1 MGRKVARTPATGPD
15 VKARGLDTETLG
27 RSIGQ
32 CLSVKGFCVIDP
44 EVDDEYLD
52 SVLGDISAVDEQGRF
67 ASVPAQVVEGLLGK
81 EGSYRVAD
89 IGVSTEDAYAS
100 LFTESFMRDGAAL
113 RYFDAEFTRYANLL
127 SPHLER
133 AKIEVSARSSALLHE
148 VSKPKGDGPALTEEV
163 CSKWLKLFFSH
174 RLMSI
179 WCLGPES
186 GELQLQPW
194 AETAEPMKVTMR
206 PGRLVIVRA
215 DALYHRF
222 SSLGCAYCLTC
233 FYCNLNGQDPVSP
246 SGFALKQW
254 AAERMERFKQSSLQE
269 KRYMEMPRDWEE
281 KINREK
287 INTQRVALRT
297 ACVKE
302 PGTEDPLSWALSFN
316 SGPDYA
322 VQVPMMRWQHDNYF
336 EDSPEAYKN
345 GKTDCMHGV
354 YIEGIE
360 LFDCMAFRISRA
372 EASGMDP
379 GHRLTLE
386 TGYEALVRDGYKA
399 NTLMNSRGGVYVANP
414 PPSEWSMTPKDIIGG
429 GVCGGG
435 GSIACGRFSFVHG
448 LKGPCISIDV
458 EGASSLVAVNY
469 ASTNL
474 SRTGNWDPIPFA
486 LCNSWNLQLSP
497 ASYIQLS
504 ACRFLSPQGRTFA
517 FDASASGYIRGDCV
531 ASMVLKALEVE
542 DGEVKNEDQV
552 LGHLAGS
559 ATNQSGRRVHMAA
572 PDCLALQE
580 VIHEVVQQTQISPLD
595 VDAVES
601 YADGKI
607 LDDCLEATALARAYR
622 PQGTLHADGAA
633 PLGIVSSKSGAGN
646 QLEAMGLSQIIKVI
660 LGARVASIQP
670 TPHLRIVNPHVDL
683 EMCDRNAML
692 PSECISYRLPSTFTG
707 ILNRSIGGTNCHCI
721 MFAKVPEQTYQKQK
735 AITSSKQELIQ
746 PLLFW
751 PSGGGELAEEML
763 PKMGYSI
770 MGTFNRWRPQP
781 MENKAPGVY
790 VFTIILSEN
799 RWERFQIALDGEP
812 TRVLHPVLTE
822 GDKCCPVAGP
832 EAALQVLSWQIDGRP
847 KGPRLVDAGADD
859 ARQVP
864 GGGWQ
869 AIAPDALRDVDADLL
884 AVPGDRFRIR
894 LQLQGRWRM
903 VDWEKLPQAEKED
916 TPAERAFEAS
926 LTGLV
931 GTYQVAGSWNLFD
944 LQAMKCDPLHRHRH
958 CIEVLIAR
966 DGEQHFHLLRNEDR
980 NQVIGPPASSPR
992 PGSAILSAWNQ
1003 RSPLNN
1009 WVFHALAGDVFK
1021 IEFER
1026 TAEQMQV
1033 TWSKIRTGDSVPEEL
1048 IQMHLRKRY
1057 MVRFCFDSWSNDFY
1071 QMSWAGEYYQLFVE
1085 LNELAKAS
1093 FLIYEEGNPSRCLHP
1108 SIRDAHPLLSD
1119 YQLQGPTT
1127 LEGESLFWTIGASE
1141 DDHAAL
1147 GRRYE
1152 LRLRMDE
1159 EGKVPMK
1166 VDWVPV
1172 KSTKGLEEA
1181 AAKGHFVGWLPAI
1194 LS

>member
-1 MGRKVARTPATGPD
+1 MGRKVTRTPATGPD
-15 VKARGLDTETLG
+15 VRAKGLDSETLG

-44 EVDDEYLD
+44 AVEDEYLD

-67 ASVPAQVVEGLLGK
+67 AFVPAQVVEGLLGK
-81 EGSYRVAD
+81 EGSFRVAD
-89 IGVSTEDAYAS
+89 IGVTTEDAYAS
-100 LFTESFMRDGAAL
+100 LYTESFVRDGAAL

-133 AKIEVSARSSALLHE
+133 AKIEVSARSSSLLHE
-148 VSKPKGDGPALTEEV
+148 ASKPKGDGPALTEEV
-163 CSKWLKLFFSH
+163 CSRWLKLFCSH

-179 WCLGPES
+179 WCIGPES

-222 SSLGCAYCLTC
+222 SSVGCAYCLTC

-246 SGFALKQW
+246 SGLALKQW
-254 AAERMERFKQSSLQE
+254 ADERMERYKQSTLQE
-269 KRYMEMPRDWEE
+269 KRYMEMPRNWEE

-287 INTQRVALRT
+287 INTQRVALRSV
-297 ACVKE
+297 CSKE
-302 PGTEDPLSWALSFN
+302 PGTDDPACWALAFN

-322 VQVPMMRWQHDNYF
+322 LQVPMMRWQHESYF
-336 EDSPEAYKN
+336 EDSPEAYRQ

-386 TGYEALVRDGYKA
+386 TGYEALIRDGYKV

-414 PPSEWSMTPKDIIGG
+414 PATEWGMTPKDIVGG

-469 ASTNL
+469 ASANL
-474 SRTGNWDPIPFA
+474 SRVGNWDPIPFA

-497 ASYIQLS
+497 TSFIQLS
-504 ACRFLSPQGRTFA
+504 ACRFLSPQGRTFC

-531 ASMVLKALEVE
+531 VSLVLKALEVE
-542 DGEVKNEDQV
+542 DGKANEDQV

-559 ATNQSGRRVHMAA
+559 ATNQSGRRVAMAA

-601 YADGKI
+601 FADGKI

-622 PQGTLHADGAA
+622 PQGTLHADESA
-633 PLGIVSSKSGAGN
+633 PLAIVSSKSGAGN
-646 QLEAMGLSQIIKVI
+646 QLEAMGLSQTIKVI
-660 LGARVASIQP
+660 LGARAASINP
-670 TPHLRIVNPHVDL
+670 TPHLRIINPHIDL

-692 PSECISYRLPSTFTG
+692 PSECISFRLPSTFTG

-721 MFAKVPEQTYQKQK
+721 MFAKVPEEVYQKPK
-735 AITSSKQELIQ
+735 AIASKQDIIQ

-751 PSGGGELAEEML
+751 PSGGGALAEEML

-781 MENKAPGVY
+781 MENEAPGVY
-790 VFTIILSEN
+790 SFTTILSEN
-799 RWERFQIALDGEP
+799 RWERFQIALDGES
-812 TRVLHPVLTE
+812 TRVLHPIVTE

-847 KGPRLVDAGADD
+847 KGPRLVDAGAQEK
-859 ARQVP
+859 ALP
-864 GGGWQ
+864 GSGWQ
-869 AIAPDALRDVDADLL
+869 AIAPDALEDVDADLV
-884 AVPGDRFRIR
+884 AEPGDKFRIR
-894 LQLQGRWRM
+894 LHLQGRWRM
-903 VDWEKLPQAEKED
+903 VDWEKLPQVEKED

-944 LQAMKCDPLHRHRH
+944 LQAMKCNPLQRHRH
-958 CIEVLIAR
+958 HVEVIIPR
-966 DGEQHFHLLRNEDR
+966 DGEQHFYLVRNEDR
-980 NQVIGPPASSPR
+980 NQVIGPAAAVSR
-992 PGSAILSAWNQ
+992 TTGSALLSGWNQ
-1003 RSPLNN
+1003 RCPLHY
-1009 WVFHALAGDVFK
+1009 WVFYAAAGDVFN

-1026 TAEQMQV
+1026 TADQLQV
-1033 TWSKIRTGDSVPEEL
+1033 NWNKVRSGDSVPEEL
-1048 IQMHLRKRY
+1048 TQMHLRKKY
-1057 MVRFCFDSWSNDFY
+1057 MVRFCFDDWSNHSY
-1071 QMSWAGEYYQLFVE
+1071 QMSWTGDYYQVFVE

-1093 FLIYEEGNPSRCLHP
+1093 FLIYEEGTPSRCLYP
-1108 SIRDAHPLLSD
+1108 SIKDAHCKEEHE
-1119 YQLQGPTT
+1119 LQGPGV
-1127 LEGESLFWTIGASE
+1127 LDNESLFWTIGAEE
-1141 DDHAAL
+1141 DKAAL
-1147 GRRYE
+1147 GSRYE
-1152 LRLRMDE
+1152 IRLRLDE
-1159 EGKVPMK
+1159 GVPTK

-1172 KSTKGLEEA
+1172 KSTNGLEEA
-1181 AAKGHFVGWLPAI
+1181 AAKGYFVGWLPAM
-1194 LS
+1194 

>member
-1 MGRKVARTPATGPD
+1 MGRKVTRTPATGPD
-15 VKARGLDTETLG
+15 VRAKGLDSETLG

-44 EVDDEYLD
+44 AVEDEYLD

-67 ASVPAQVVEGLLGK
+67 AFVPAQVVEGLLGK
-81 EGSYRVAD
+81 EGSFRVAD
-89 IGVSTEDAYAS
+89 IGVTTEDAYAS
-100 LFTESFMRDGAAL
+100 LYTESFVRDGAAL

-133 AKIEVSARSSALLHE
+133 AKIEVSARSSSLLHE
-148 VSKPKGDGPALTEEV
+148 ASKPKGDGPALTEEV
-163 CSKWLKLFFSH
+163 CSRWLKLFCSH

-179 WCLGPES
+179 WCIGPES

-222 SSLGCAYCLTC
+222 SSVGCAYCLTC

-246 SGFALKQW
+246 SGLALKQW
-254 AAERMERFKQSSLQE
+254 ADERMERYKQSSLQE
-269 KRYMEMPRDWEE
+269 KRYMEMPRNWEE

-287 INTQRVALRT
+287 INTQRVALRSV
-297 ACVKE
+297 CSKE
-302 PGTEDPLSWALSFN
+302 PGTDDPACWALAFN

-322 VQVPMMRWQHDNYF
+322 LQVPMMRWQHESYF
-336 EDSPEAYKN
+336 EDSPEAYRQ

-386 TGYEALVRDGYKA
+386 TGYEALIRDGYKV

-414 PPSEWSMTPKDIIGG
+414 PPTEWGMTPKDIVGG

-469 ASTNL
+469 ASANL
-474 SRTGNWDPIPFA
+474 SRVGNWDPIPFA

-497 ASYIQLS
+497 TSFIQLS
-504 ACRFLSPQGRTFA
+504 ACRFLSPQGRTFC

-531 ASMVLKALEVE
+531 VSLVLKALEVE
-542 DGEVKNEDQV
+542 DGKANEDQV

-559 ATNQSGRRVHMAA
+559 ATNQSGRRVAMAA

-601 YADGKI
+601 FADGKI

-622 PQGTLHADGAA
+622 PQGTLHADESA
-633 PLGIVSSKSGAGN
+633 PLAIVSSKSGAGN

-660 LGARVASIQP
+660 LGARAASINP
-670 TPHLRIVNPHVDL
+670 TPHLRIINPHIDL

-692 PSECISYRLPSTFTG
+692 PSECISFRLPSTFTG

-721 MFAKVPEQTYQKQK
+721 MFAKVPEEVYQKPK
-735 AITSSKQELIQ
+735 AIASKQDIIQ

-751 PSGGGELAEEML
+751 PSGGGALAEEML

-781 MENKAPGVY
+781 MENEAPGVY
-790 VFTIILSEN
+790 SFTTILSEN
-799 RWERFQIALDGEP
+799 RWERFQIALDGES
-812 TRVLHPVLTE
+812 TRVLHPIVTE

-847 KGPRLVDAGADD
+847 KGPRLVDAGAQEK
-859 ARQVP
+859 ALP
-864 GGGWQ
+864 GSGWQ
-869 AIAPDALRDVDADLL
+869 AIAPDALEDVDADLV
-884 AVPGDRFRIR
+884 AEPGDKFRIR
-894 LQLQGRWRM
+894 LHLQGRWRM
-903 VDWEKLPQAEKED
+903 VDWEKLPQVEKED

-944 LQAMKCDPLHRHRH
+944 LQAMKCNPLQRHRH
-958 CIEVLIAR
+958 HVEVIIPR
-966 DGEQHFHLLRNEDR
+966 DGEQHFYLVRNEDR
-980 NQVIGPPASSPR
+980 NQVIGPAAPVSR
-992 PGSAILSAWNQ
+992 TTGSALLSGWNQ
-1003 RSPLNN
+1003 RCPLHY
-1009 WVFHALAGDVFK
+1009 WVFYAAAGDVFN

-1026 TAEQMQV
+1026 TADQLQV
-1033 TWSKIRTGDSVPEEL
+1033 NWNKVRSGDSVPEEL
-1048 IQMHLRKRY
+1048 TQMHLRKKY
-1057 MVRFCFDSWSNDFY
+1057 MVRFCFDDWSNHSY
-1071 QMSWAGEYYQLFVE
+1071 QMSWTGDYYQVFVE

-1093 FLIYEEGNPSRCLHP
+1093 FLIYEEGTPSRCLYP
-1108 SIRDAHPLLSD
+1108 SIKDAHCKEEHE
-1119 YQLQGPTT
+1119 LQGPGV
-1127 LEGESLFWTIGASE
+1127 LDNESLFWTIGAEE
-1141 DDHAAL
+1141 DKAAL
-1147 GRRYE
+1147 GSRYE
-1152 LRLRMDE
+1152 IRLRLDE
-1159 EGKVPMK
+1159 GVPTK

-1172 KSTKGLEEA
+1172 KSTNGLEEA
-1181 AAKGHFVGWLPAI
+1181 AAKGYFVGWLPAM
-1194 LS
+1194 

>member
-1 MGRKVARTPATGPD
+1 MGRKVTRTPATGPD
-15 VKARGLDTETLG
+15 VRAKGLDSETLG

-44 EVDDEYLD
+44 AVDDEYLD

-67 ASVPAQVVEGLLGK
+67 AFVPAQVVEGLLGK
-81 EGSYRVAD
+81 EGSFRVAD
-89 IGVSTEDAYAS
+89 IGVTTEDAYAS
-100 LFTESFMRDGAAL
+100 LYTESFVRDGAAL

-133 AKIEVSARSSALLHE
+133 AKIEVSARSSSLLHE
-148 VSKPKGDGPALTEEV
+148 ASKPKGDGPALTEEV
-163 CSKWLKLFFSH
+163 CSRWLKLFCSH

-179 WCLGPES
+179 WCIGPES

-222 SSLGCAYCLTC
+222 SSVGCAYCLTC

-246 SGFALKQW
+246 SGLALKQW
-254 AAERMERFKQSSLQE
+254 ADERMERYKQSSLQE
-269 KRYMEMPRDWEE
+269 KRYMEMPRNWEE

-287 INTQRVALRT
+287 INTQRVALRSV
-297 ACVKE
+297 CSKE
-302 PGTEDPLSWALSFN
+302 PGTDDPECWALAFN

-322 VQVPMMRWQHDNYF
+322 LQVPMMRWQHESYF
-336 EDSPEAYKN
+336 EDSPEAYRQ

-386 TGYEALVRDGYKA
+386 TGYEALIRDGYKA

-414 PPSEWSMTPKDIIGG
+414 PPTEWGMTPKDIVGG

-469 ASTNL
+469 ASANL
-474 SRTGNWDPIPFA
+474 SRVGNWDPIPFA

-497 ASYIQLS
+497 TSFIQLS
-504 ACRFLSPQGRTFA
+504 ACRFLSPQGRTFC

-531 ASMVLKALEVE
+531 VSLVLKALEVE
-542 DGEVKNEDQV
+542 DGKANEDQV

-559 ATNQSGRRVHMAA
+559 ATNQSGRRVAMAA

-601 YADGKI
+601 FADGKI

-622 PQGTLHADGAA
+622 PQGTLHADESA
-633 PLGIVSSKSGAGN
+633 PLAIVSSKSGAGN

-660 LGARVASIQP
+660 LGARAASINP
-670 TPHLRIVNPHVDL
+670 TPHLRIINPHIDL

-692 PSECISYRLPSTFTG
+692 PSECISFRLPSTFTG

-721 MFAKVPEQTYQKQK
+721 MFAKVPEEMYQKPK
-735 AITSSKQELIQ
+735 AIASKQDIIQ

-751 PSGGGELAEEML
+751 PSGGGALAEEML

-781 MENKAPGVY
+781 MENEAPGVY
-790 VFTIILSEN
+790 SFTTILSEN
-799 RWERFQIALDGEP
+799 RWERFQIALDGES
-812 TRVLHPVLTE
+812 TRVLHPIVTE

-847 KGPRLVDAGADD
+847 KGPRLVDAGAQEK
-859 ARQVP
+859 ALP
-864 GGGWQ
+864 GSGWQ
-869 AIAPDALRDVDADLL
+869 AIAPDALEDVDADLV
-884 AVPGDRFRIR
+884 AEPGDKFRIR
-894 LQLQGRWRM
+894 LHLQGRWRM
-903 VDWEKLPQAEKED
+903 VDWEKLPQVEKED

-944 LQAMKCDPLHRHRH
+944 LQAMKCNPLQRHRH
-958 CIEVLIAR
+958 HVEVIIPR
-966 DGEQHFHLLRNEDR
+966 DGEQHFYLVRNEDR
-980 NQVIGPPASSPR
+980 NQVIGPAAAVSR
-992 PGSAILSAWNQ
+992 TTGSALLSGWNQ
-1003 RSPLNN
+1003 RRPLHY
-1009 WVFHALAGDVFK
+1009 WAFFAAAGDVFN

-1026 TAEQMQV
+1026 TADQLQV
-1033 TWSKIRTGDSVPEEL
+1033 NWNKVRSGDSVPEEL
-1048 IQMHLRKRY
+1048 THMHLRKKY
-1057 MVRFCFDSWSNDFY
+1057 MVRFCFDDWSNHSY
-1071 QMSWAGEYYQLFVE
+1071 QMSWTGDYYQVFVE

-1093 FLIYEEGNPSRCLHP
+1093 FLIYEEGSPSRCLYP
-1108 SIRDAHPLLSD
+1108 SIKDAHCKEEHE
-1119 YQLQGPTT
+1119 LQGPGV
-1127 LEGESLFWTIGASE
+1127 LDNESLFWTIGAEE
-1141 DDHAAL
+1141 DKAAL
-1147 GRRYE
+1147 GSRYE
-1152 LRLRMDE
+1152 IRLHLDE
-1159 EGKVPMK
+1159 GVPTK

-1181 AAKGHFVGWLPAI
+1181 AAKGYFVGWLPAM
-1194 LS
+1194 

>member
-1 MGRKVARTPATGPD
+1 MGRKLTRTQKATGPD
-15 VKARGLDTETLG
+15 VKAIGLDSETLG

-52 SVLGDISAVDEQGRF
+52 NVLGDISAVDEQGRF

-89 IGVSTEDAYAS
+89 IGVSTEDAYVS
-100 LFTESFMRDGAAL
+100 LYTESFVRDGAAL

-148 VSKPKGDGPALTEEV
+148 ASKPKGDGPALTEEV

-186 GELQLQPW
+186 GDLQLQPW
-194 AETAEPMKVTMR
+194 ADTAEPMKVTMR
-206 PGRLVIVRA
+206 PGRLVILRA

-254 AAERMERFKQSSLQE
+254 AAERMERYKQSSLQE

-322 VQVPMMRWQHDNYF
+322 LQVPMMRWQHDNYF
-336 EDSPEAYKN
+336 QDSPEAYKN

-414 PPSEWSMTPKDIIGG
+414 PPSEWGMTPKDIIGG

-469 ASTNL
+469 ASANL

-531 ASMVLKALEVE
+531 ASLVLKALEVE

-580 VIHEVVQQTQISPLD
+580 VIHEVVRQTQISPLD

-692 PSECISYRLPSTFTG
+692 PSECINYRLPSTFTG

-721 MFAKVPEQTYQKQK
+721 MFAKVPEQSYSVKQK
-735 AITSSKQELIQ
+735 AISSKQELIQ

-751 PSGGGELAEEML
+751 PSGGGALAEEML

-781 MENKAPGVY
+781 MDNEAPGVY

-859 ARQVP
+859 TRQVP

-869 AIAPDALRDVDADLL
+869 AIAPDASDVDADLL
-884 AVPGDRFRIR
+884 ALPGDRFRIR

-944 LQAMKCDPLHRHRH
+944 LQAMKRDPLQRHQH
-958 CIEVLIAR
+958 YIEVLIAQ

-980 NQVIGPPASSPR
+980 NQVIGPPALSR
-992 PGSAILSAWNQ
+992 TPGSAILSAWNQ
-1003 RSPLNN
+1003 RSPLKN

-1057 MVRFCFDSWSNDFY
+1057 MVRFCFDSWSNHFY

-1119 YQLQGPTT
+1119 YQLQGPST

-1147 GRRYE
+1147 GSRYE

-1166 VDWVPV
+1166 VDWLPV

-1181 AAKGHFVGWLPAI
+1181 AAKGHFVGWLPAM

>member
-1 MGRKVARTPATGPD
+1 MGRKVTRTPATGPD
-15 VKARGLDTETLG
+15 VRAKGLDSETLG

-44 EVDDEYLD
+44 AVEDEYLD

-67 ASVPAQVVEGLLGK
+67 AFVPAQVVEGLLGK
-81 EGSYRVAD
+81 EGSFRVAD
-89 IGVSTEDAYAS
+89 IGVTTEDAYAS
-100 LFTESFMRDGAAL
+100 LYTESFVRDGAAL

-133 AKIEVSARSSALLHE
+133 AKIEVSARSSSLLHE
-148 VSKPKGDGPALTEEV
+148 ASKPKGDGPALTEEV
-163 CSKWLKLFFSH
+163 CSRWLKLFCSH

-179 WCLGPES
+179 WCIGPES

-222 SSLGCAYCLTC
+222 SSVGCAYCLTC

-246 SGFALKQW
+246 SGLALKQW
-254 AAERMERFKQSSLQE
+254 ADERMERYKQSTLQE
-269 KRYMEMPRDWEE
+269 KRYMEMPRNWEE

-287 INTQRVALRT
+287 INTQRVALRSV
-297 ACVKE
+297 CSKE
-302 PGTEDPLSWALSFN
+302 PGTDDPECWALAFN

-322 VQVPMMRWQHDNYF
+322 LQVPMMRWQHESYF
-336 EDSPEAYKN
+336 EDSPEAYRQ

-386 TGYEALVRDGYKA
+386 TGYEALIRDGYKV

-414 PPSEWSMTPKDIIGG
+414 PPTEWGMTPKDIVGG

-469 ASTNL
+469 ASANL
-474 SRTGNWDPIPFA
+474 SRVGNWDPIPFA

-497 ASYIQLS
+497 TSFIQLS
-504 ACRFLSPQGRTFA
+504 ACRFLSPQGRTFC

-531 ASMVLKALEVE
+531 VSLVLKALEVE
-542 DGEVKNEDQV
+542 DGKANEDQV

-559 ATNQSGRRVHMAA
+559 ATNQSGRRVAMAA

-601 YADGKI
+601 FADGKI

-622 PQGTLHADGAA
+622 PQGTLHADESA
-633 PLGIVSSKSGAGN
+633 PLAIVSSKSGAGN

-660 LGARVASIQP
+660 LGARAASINP
-670 TPHLRIVNPHVDL
+670 TPHLRIINPHIDL

-692 PSECISYRLPSTFTG
+692 PSECISFRLPSTFTG

-721 MFAKVPEQTYQKQK
+721 MFAKVPEEVYQKPK
-735 AITSSKQELIQ
+735 AIASKQDIIQ

-751 PSGGGELAEEML
+751 PSGGGALAEEML

-781 MENKAPGVY
+781 MENEAPGVY
-790 VFTIILSEN
+790 SFTTILSEN
-799 RWERFQIALDGEP
+799 RWERFQIALDGES
-812 TRVLHPVLTE
+812 TRVLHPIVTE

-847 KGPRLVDAGADD
+847 KGPRLVDAGAQEK
-859 ARQVP
+859 ALP
-864 GGGWQ
+864 GSGWQ
-869 AIAPDALRDVDADLL
+869 AIAPDALEDVDADLV
-884 AVPGDRFRIR
+884 AEPGDKFRIR
-894 LQLQGRWRM
+894 LHLQGRWRM
-903 VDWEKLPQAEKED
+903 VDWEKLPQVEKED

-944 LQAMKCDPLHRHRH
+944 LQAMKCNPLQRHRH
-958 CIEVLIAR
+958 HVEVIIPR
-966 DGEQHFHLLRNEDR
+966 DGEQHFYLVRNEDR
-980 NQVIGPPASSPR
+980 NQVIGPAAAVSR
-992 PGSAILSAWNQ
+992 TTGSALLSGWNQ
-1003 RSPLNN
+1003 RCPLHY
-1009 WVFHALAGDVFK
+1009 WVFYAAAGDVFN

-1026 TAEQMQV
+1026 TADQLQV
-1033 TWSKIRTGDSVPEEL
+1033 NWNKVRSGDSVPEEL
-1048 IQMHLRKRY
+1048 TQMHLRKKY
-1057 MVRFCFDSWSNDFY
+1057 MVRFCFDDWSNHSY
-1071 QMSWAGEYYQLFVE
+1071 QMSWTGDYYQVFVE

-1093 FLIYEEGNPSRCLHP
+1093 FLIYEEGTPSRCLYP
-1108 SIRDAHPLLSD
+1108 SIKDAHCKEEHE
-1119 YQLQGPTT
+1119 LQGPGV
-1127 LEGESLFWTIGASE
+1127 LDNESLFWTIGAEE
-1141 DDHAAL
+1141 DKAAL
-1147 GRRYE
+1147 GSRYE
-1152 LRLRMDE
+1152 IRLRLDE
-1159 EGKVPMK
+1159 GVPTK

-1172 KSTKGLEEA
+1172 KSTNGLEEA
-1181 AAKGHFVGWLPAI
+1181 AAKGYFVGWLPAM
-1194 LS
+1194 

>member
-1 MGRKVARTPATGPD
+1 MGRKVTRTPATGPD
-15 VKARGLDTETLG
+15 VRAKGLDSETLG

-44 EVDDEYLD
+44 AVEDEYLD

-67 ASVPAQVVEGLLGK
+67 AFVPAQVVEGLLGK
-81 EGSYRVAD
+81 EGSFRVAD
-89 IGVSTEDAYAS
+89 IGVTTEDAYAS
-100 LFTESFMRDGAAL
+100 LYTESFVRDGAAL

-133 AKIEVSARSSALLHE
+133 AKIEVSARSSSLLHE
-148 VSKPKGDGPALTEEV
+148 ASKPKGDGPALTEEV
-163 CSKWLKLFFSH
+163 CSRWLKLFCSH

-179 WCLGPES
+179 WCIGPES

-194 AETAEPMKVTMR
+194 AETAEPIKVTMR

-222 SSLGCAYCLTC
+222 SSVGCAYCLTC

-246 SGFALKQW
+246 SGLALKQW
-254 AAERMERFKQSSLQE
+254 ADERMERYKQSSLQE
-269 KRYMEMPRDWEE
+269 KRYMEMPRNWEE

-287 INTQRVALRT
+287 INTQRVALRSV
-297 ACVKE
+297 CSKE
-302 PGTEDPLSWALSFN
+302 PGTDDPECWALAFN

-322 VQVPMMRWQHDNYF
+322 LQVPMMRWQHESYF
-336 EDSPEAYKN
+336 EDSPEAYRQ

-386 TGYEALVRDGYKA
+386 TGYEALIRDGYKV

-414 PPSEWSMTPKDIIGG
+414 PPTEWGMTPKDIVGG

-469 ASTNL
+469 ASANL
-474 SRTGNWDPIPFA
+474 SRVGNWDPIPFA

-497 ASYIQLS
+497 TSFIQLS
-504 ACRFLSPQGRTFA
+504 ACRFLSPQGRTFC

-531 ASMVLKALEVE
+531 VSLVLKALEVE
-542 DGEVKNEDQV
+542 DGKAKEDQV

-559 ATNQSGRRVHMAA
+559 ATNQSGRRVAMAA

-601 YADGKI
+601 FAGGKI

-622 PQGTLHADGAA
+622 PQGTLHSDESA
-633 PLGIVSSKSGAGN
+633 PLAIVSCKSGAGN

-660 LGARVASIQP
+660 LGARAASINP
-670 TPHLRIVNPHVDL
+670 TPHLRIINPHIDL

-692 PSECISYRLPSTFTG
+692 PSECINFRLPSTFTG

-721 MFAKVPEQTYQKQK
+721 MFAKVPEEMYQKPK
-735 AITSSKQELIQ
+735 AIASKQDIIQ

-751 PSGGGELAEEML
+751 PSGGGALAEEML

-781 MENKAPGVY
+781 MENEAPGVY
-790 VFTIILSEN
+790 CFTTILSEN
-799 RWERFQIALDGEP
+799 RWERFQIALDGES
-812 TRVLHPVLTE
+812 TRVLHPIVTE

-847 KGPRLVDAGADD
+847 KGPRLVDAGAQEK
-859 ARQVP
+859 ALP
-864 GGGWQ
+864 GNGWQ
-869 AIAPDALRDVDADLL
+869 AIAPDALEDVDADLV
-884 AVPGDRFRIR
+884 AEPGEKFRIR
-894 LQLQGRWRM
+894 LHLQGRWRM
-903 VDWEKLPQAEKED
+903 VDWEKLPQVEKED
-916 TPAERAFEAS
+916 TPAERAFQAS

-944 LQAMKCDPLHRHRH
+944 LQAMKCNPLQRQRHH
-958 CIEVLIAR
+958 VEVIIPR
-966 DGEQHFHLLRNEDR
+966 DGEQHFYLVRNEDR
-980 NQVIGPPASSPR
+980 NQVIGPAAAVSR
-992 PGSAILSAWNQ
+992 TTGSALLSGWNQ
-1003 RSPLNN
+1003 RRPLHY
-1009 WVFHALAGDVFK
+1009 WVFYAAAGDAFN

-1026 TAEQMQV
+1026 TADQLQV
-1033 TWSKIRTGDSVPEEL
+1033 NWNKVRSGDSVPEEL
-1048 IQMHLRKRY
+1048 TQMHLRKKY
-1057 MVRFCFDSWSNDFY
+1057 MVRFCFDDWSNHSY
-1071 QMSWAGEYYQLFVE
+1071 QMSWTGDYYQVFVE

-1093 FLIYEEGNPSRCLHP
+1093 FLIYEEGSPSRCLYP
-1108 SIRDAHPLLSD
+1108 SIKDAHCKEEHE
-1119 YQLQGPTT
+1119 LQGPAV
-1127 LEGESLFWTIGASE
+1127 LDNESLFWTIGAEE
-1141 DDHAAL
+1141 DKAAL
-1147 GRRYE
+1147 GSRYE
-1152 LRLRMDE
+1152 IRLRLDE
-1159 EGKVPMK
+1159 GVPTK

-1172 KSTKGLEEA
+1172 KSTNGLEEA
-1181 AAKGHFVGWLPAI
+1181 AAKGYFVGWLPAM
-1194 LS
+1194 

>member
-1 MGRKVARTPATGPD
+1 MGRKLTRTQKATGPD
-15 VKARGLDTETLG
+15 VKAIGLDSETLG

-52 SVLGDISAVDEQGRF
+52 NVLGDISAVDEQGRF
-67 ASVPAQVVEGLLGK
+67 ASIPAQVVEGLLGK

-100 LFTESFMRDGAAL
+100 LYTESFVRDGAAL

-148 VSKPKGDGPALTEEV
+148 ASKPKGDGPALTEEV

-186 GELQLQPW
+186 GDLQLQPW
-194 AETAEPMKVTMR
+194 ADTAEPMKVTMR
-206 PGRLVIVRA
+206 PGRLVILRA

-254 AAERMERFKQSSLQE
+254 AAERMERYKQSSLQE
-269 KRYMEMPRDWEE
+269 KRYMELPRDWEE

-322 VQVPMMRWQHDNYF
+322 LQVPMMRWQHDNYF
-336 EDSPEAYKN
+336 QDSPEAYKN

-414 PPSEWSMTPKDIIGG
+414 PPSEWGMTPKDIIGG

-469 ASTNL
+469 ASANL

-531 ASMVLKALEVE
+531 ASLVLKALEVE

-580 VIHEVVQQTQISPLD
+580 VIHEVVRQTQISPLD

-692 PSECISYRLPSTFTG
+692 PSECINYRLPSTFTG

-721 MFAKVPEQTYQKQK
+721 MFAKVPEQSYSVKQK
-735 AITSSKQELIQ
+735 AISSKQELIQ

-751 PSGGGELAEEML
+751 PSGGGALAEEML

-781 MENKAPGVY
+781 MDNEAPGVY

-859 ARQVP
+859 TRQVP

-869 AIAPDALRDVDADLL
+869 AIAPDASDVDADLL
-884 AVPGDRFRIR
+884 ALPGDRFRIR

-944 LQAMKCDPLHRHRH
+944 LQAMKRDPLQRHRH
-958 CIEVLIAR
+958 YIEVLIAQ

-980 NQVIGPPASSPR
+980 NQVIGPPALSR
-992 PGSAILSAWNQ
+992 TPGSAILSAWNQ
-1003 RSPLNN
+1003 RSPLKN

-1057 MVRFCFDSWSNDFY
+1057 MVRFCFDSWSNHFY

-1119 YQLQGPTT
+1119 YQLQGPST
-1127 LEGESLFWTIGASE
+1127 LEGESFFWTIGASE
-1141 DDHAAL
+1141 DDRAAL
-1147 GRRYE
+1147 GSRYE

-1166 VDWVPV
+1166 VDWLPV

-1181 AAKGHFVGWLPAI
+1181 AAKGHFVGWLPAM

>member
-1 MGRKVARTPATGPD
+1 MGRKVTRTPATGPD
-15 VKARGLDTETLG
+15 VRAKGLDSETLG

-44 EVDDEYLD
+44 AVEDEYLD

-67 ASVPAQVVEGLLGK
+67 AFVPAQVVEGLLGK
-81 EGSYRVAD
+81 EGSFRVAD
-89 IGVSTEDAYAS
+89 IGVTTEDAYAS
-100 LFTESFMRDGAAL
+100 LYTESFVRDGAAL

-133 AKIEVSARSSALLHE
+133 AKIEVSARSSSLLHE
-148 VSKPKGDGPALTEEV
+148 ASKPKGDGPALTEEV
-163 CSKWLKLFFSH
+163 CSRWLKLFCSH

-179 WCLGPES
+179 WCIGPES

-222 SSLGCAYCLTC
+222 SSVGCAYCLTC

-246 SGFALKQW
+246 SGLALKQW
-254 AAERMERFKQSSLQE
+254 ADERMERYKQSSLQE
-269 KRYMEMPRDWEE
+269 KRYMEMPRNWEE

-287 INTQRVALRT
+287 INTQRVALRSV
-297 ACVKE
+297 CSKE
-302 PGTEDPLSWALSFN
+302 PGTDDPACWALAFN

-322 VQVPMMRWQHDNYF
+322 LQVPMMRWQHESYF
-336 EDSPEAYKN
+336 EDSPEAYRQ

-386 TGYEALVRDGYKA
+386 TGYEALIRDGYKV

-414 PPSEWSMTPKDIIGG
+414 PPTEWGMTPKDIVGG

-469 ASTNL
+469 ASANL
-474 SRTGNWDPIPFA
+474 SRVGNWDPIPFA

-497 ASYIQLS
+497 TSFIQLS
-504 ACRFLSPQGRTFA
+504 ACRFLSPQGRTFC

-531 ASMVLKALEVE
+531 VSLVLKALEVE
-542 DGEVKNEDQV
+542 DGKANEDQV

-559 ATNQSGRRVHMAA
+559 ATNQSGRRVAMAA

-580 VIHEVVQQTQISPLD
+580 LIHEVVQQTQISPLD

-601 YADGKI
+601 FADGKI

-622 PQGTLHADGAA
+622 PQGTLHADESA
-633 PLGIVSSKSGAGN
+633 PLAIVSSKSGAGN

-660 LGARVASIQP
+660 LGARAASINP
-670 TPHLRIVNPHVDL
+670 TPHLRIINPHIDL

-692 PSECISYRLPSTFTG
+692 PSECISFRLPSTFTG

-721 MFAKVPEQTYQKQK
+721 MFAKVPEEVYQKPK
-735 AITSSKQELIQ
+735 AIASKQDIIQ

-751 PSGGGELAEEML
+751 PSGGGALAEEML

-781 MENKAPGVY
+781 MENEAPGVY
-790 VFTIILSEN
+790 SFTTILSEN
-799 RWERFQIALDGEP
+799 RWERFQIALDGES
-812 TRVLHPVLTE
+812 TRVLHPIVTE

-847 KGPRLVDAGADD
+847 KGPRLVDAGAQEK
-859 ARQVP
+859 ALP
-864 GGGWQ
+864 GSGWQ
-869 AIAPDALRDVDADLL
+869 AIAPDALEDVDADLV
-884 AVPGDRFRIR
+884 AEPGDKFRIR
-894 LQLQGRWRM
+894 LHLQGRWRM
-903 VDWEKLPQAEKED
+903 VDWEKLPQVEKED

-944 LQAMKCDPLHRHRH
+944 LQAMKCNPLQRHRH
-958 CIEVLIAR
+958 HVEVIIPR
-966 DGEQHFHLLRNEDR
+966 DGEQHFYLVRNEDR
-980 NQVIGPPASSPR
+980 NQVIGPAAAVSR
-992 PGSAILSAWNQ
+992 TTGSALLSGWNQ
-1003 RSPLNN
+1003 RCPLHY
-1009 WVFHALAGDVFK
+1009 WVFYAAAGDVFN

-1026 TAEQMQV
+1026 TADQLQV
-1033 TWSKIRTGDSVPEEL
+1033 NWNKVRSGDSVPEEL
-1048 IQMHLRKRY
+1048 TQMHLRKKY
-1057 MVRFCFDSWSNDFY
+1057 MVRFCFDDWSNHSY
-1071 QMSWAGEYYQLFVE
+1071 QMSWTGDYYQVFVE

-1093 FLIYEEGNPSRCLHP
+1093 FLIYEEGTPSRCLYP
-1108 SIRDAHPLLSD
+1108 SIKDAHCKEEHE
-1119 YQLQGPTT
+1119 LQGPGV
-1127 LEGESLFWTIGASE
+1127 LDNESLFWTIGAEE
-1141 DDHAAL
+1141 DKAAL
-1147 GRRYE
+1147 GSRYE
-1152 LRLRMDE
+1152 IRLRLDE
-1159 EGKVPMK
+1159 GVPTK

-1172 KSTKGLEEA
+1172 KSTNGLEEA
-1181 AAKGHFVGWLPAI
+1181 AAKGYFVGWLPAM
-1194 LS
+1194 